1 MDGWDHSGVP
11 GFGAPVIDID
21 WLSTLYGWL
30 DNTLYVAPDGTHM
43 GDYELSSGTNQL
55 TPPRLFTD
63 ALRAFGP
70 RQYWEMNTY
79 SGPLGD
85 DQLRDAVA
93 TYENSVN
100 GWSIGRD
107 NVVVTY
113 GAHEG
118 VQIALRSL
126 PSSGRRALVLG
137 PQVPLIFQALLQQ
150 GYTFRELWGE
160 QQHELVPSADRVLDT
175 IAACRPDVVVLT
187 SPNNP
192 TGDTYTPDELD
203 AIGAAVI
210 DRGGYLVVDK
220 ILSDSCLPGNSMT
233 GGTSRQLGEWII
245 TGRCLVVDSLSKRRA
260 ISGLRTGYLLAA
272 AELVERHSATE
283 IGGCPPLLL
292 AAAAA
297 DDLATSA
304 RIHVSANN
312 NGASISAHDVAH
324 VDDLQRMRSTVEH
337 NFEFAR
343 DALGSYWAWDTKH
356 AGCFNCVVGIHVDP
370 ALVDDRERCEMLF
383 TESVSCYPLSTFAVD
398 PALVAGR
405 ASGLLEL
412 RLTCAAESV
421 RFAETIARTKRALDA
436 RGHRS

>member
-1 MDGWDHSGVP
+1 MSGL
-11 GFGAPVIDID
+11 GAPIIDID
-21 WLSTLYGWL
+21 WLSTLYVWL
-30 DNTLYVAPDGTHM
+30 DNTLYVAPDGTHV

-126 PSSGRRALVLG
+126 PPSGRRALVLG

-150 GYTFRELWGE
+150 GFSFRELWGE
-160 QQHELVPSADRVLDT
+160 QQHELVPSTDRVLDT
-175 IAACRPDVVVLT
+175 IAACHPDVVVLT

-192 TGDTYTPDELD
+192 TGDTYAPDELD

-210 DRGGYLVVDK
+210 DRGGHLVVDK
-220 ILSDSCLPGNSMT
+220 ILSDSCLPGSSMVD
-233 GGTSRQLGEWII
+233 GTSHQMGEWIVG
-245 TGRCLVVDSLSKRRA
+245 GRCLVVDSLSKRRA

-272 AELVERHSATE
+272 EDVVARHSMIE

-297 DDLATSA
+297 DDLTTSA
-304 RIHVSANN
+304 RIHA
-312 NGASISAHDVAH
+312 GAHNAGYAGLDAHDVAH
-324 VDDLQRMRSTVEH
+324 GDDLQRMRSTVEH

-343 DALGSYWAWDTKH
+343 DALGSHWAWDSKRP
-356 AGCFNCVVGIHVDP
+356 GCFNCVVGIHVDP
-370 ALVDDRERCEMLF
+370 ALGDDRERCEMLF
-383 TESVSCYPLSTFAVD
+383 TEAVSCYPLSTFAAD
-398 PALVAGR
+398 PRLVAGR
-405 ASGLLEL
+405 TAGLLEL

-421 RFAETIARTKRALDA
+421 SFAETIARTKRALDSS
-436 RGHRS
+436 GHHA